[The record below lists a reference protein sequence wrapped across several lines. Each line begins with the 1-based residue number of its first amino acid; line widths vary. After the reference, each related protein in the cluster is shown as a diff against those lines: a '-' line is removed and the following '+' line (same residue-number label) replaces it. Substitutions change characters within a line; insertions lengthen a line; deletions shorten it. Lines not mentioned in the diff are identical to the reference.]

1 MEAPVDALTVSVMKQ
16 LVFCFEI
23 IFLCSPGWLLAAIQ
37 SQPPKCQVTSVCVP
51 PFLTSQSAG
60 GDRILTP
67 DGAGGKC
74 WVDAG
79 RHERN
84 GLCPRVLL
92 GKAEAV
98 RGTEGAGRL
107 QSWEHC
113 V

>member
-1 MEAPVDALTVSVMKQ
+1 MEASVDALTVSVMKQ
-16 LVFCFEI
+16 LGLCFETV
-23 IFLCSPGWLLAAIQ
+23 FLCSPGWLLAAIQ

-67 DGAGGKC
+67 DGAGGKY

-84 GLCPRVLL
+84 GCAP
-92 GKAEAV
+92 ESCW
-98 RGTEGAGRL
+98 GRL
-107 QSWEHC
+107 RQ
-113 V
+113 

>member
-1 MEAPVDALTVSVMKQ
+1 MLALIVSVMKQ
-16 LVFCFEI
+16 LVFCFETV
-23 IFLCSPGWLLAAIQ
+23 FLCSPGWLLAAIQ
-37 SQPPKCQVTSVCVP
+37 PQPPKCQVTGMCIP
-51 PFLTSQSAG
+51 PFLTSQSSG
-60 GDRILTP
+60 GHRHRILTP

-74 WVDAG
+74 WVDG

-92 GKAEAV
+92 GEAEAV